1 LRLGRVRRARRRL
14 RQIVD
19 DIEFCSLD
27 VRANGEAK
35 VNEAC
40 TPTDERVDIGE
51 PGSVAQYI
59 FLPLID
65 VGQQLTRA
73 TAGYFVL

>member
-1 LRLGRVRRARRRL
+1 M

-19 DIEFCSLD
+19 DIEFCGLD
-27 VRANGEAK
+27 VRTNGEGK

-40 TPTDERVDIGE
+40 TPTYESVDIGE

-59 FLPLID
+59 FLRLDDIGLHLLGRGCPPEISDRYLRLFD
-65 VGQQLTRA
+65 VGQ
-73 TAGYFVL
+73 